1 MRESAFRRLLR
12 WPPRDGRPPHGEI
25 FVSTLLDVA
34 HDENRAAPSPAEIRD
49 AAVHGTAARLDRR
62 FAVLSALSAAA
73 LSVVAGV
80 IAATGFGPGILGLL
94 LSTVAPLLTS
104 WSVIS
109 VLRLRGVLADGP
121 ALVALVASSLAW
133 TLSGLTTLSWS
144 LGFDAADAGLPAPPL
159 AEAWIPLFAAAT
171 VIGGVTIAVV
181 VEPVLRRAR
190 LPLIGRVVVGGVG
203 GAMLAPLL
211 GLATLS
217 PVTTGAG
224 ALAATVLAMKGRSV
238 TPSPPPRPALVIGAR
253 ARARGRRAA
262 RPLAIVA
269 ALGGVLGVLYAFSGQ
284 LWSPGA
290 LDGTMA
296 MAQGIT
302 ILTLSAVPLLAALV
316 VSAIRPR
323 SSTIGPAAVAAL
335 GCGILAVA
343 YAGAPDAAAMWPL
356 MQLSAAT
363 IGAAIAW
370 WLVPRVGLS
379 RPAAVTVGV
388 VAGLVYAAFL
398 GVMIGPLLTFGVPV
412 MATVLALRPVVPRTP
427 DVATNQALAAS

>member
-1 MRESAFRRLLR
+1 MSESAFRRLLR
-12 WPPRDGRPPHGEI
+12 WYPREWRRRHGEI
-25 FVSTLLDVA
+25 LVSTLLDVA
-34 HDENRAAPSPAEIRD
+34 HDENREAPSPAEIRD

-62 FAVLSALSAAA
+62 FAVLSSLSAAA

-80 IAATGFGPGILGLL
+80 IAATGFAPGILGLL

-104 WSVIS
+104 WSVIT

-133 TLSGLTTLSWS
+133 TLNGLTMLSWS

-159 AEAWIPLFAAAT
+159 AGAWIPLFAAAT

-238 TPSPPPRPALVIGAR
+238 TPSPPPRPAPVIDAR
-253 ARARGRRAA
+253 ARTRGRRAA

-269 ALGGVLGVLYAFSGQ
+269 ALGGVLGVVHAFSGQ

-316 VSAIRPR
+316 VSATRPR
-323 SSTIGPAAVAAL
+323 SSTIGAASVAAL

-370 WLVPRVGLS
+370 WLVPRVGLP

-412 MATVLALRPVVPRTP
+412 VATVLASRPVVPRTP
-427 DVATNQALAAS
+427 DVARGQALAAS